1 MSQPAPQVLAIED
14 LSKGLNVFDTASKV
28 GQGYYVDAENMTL
41 TNKTPETVGGLT
53 KFNTTAAPNSEVIAW
68 FEPYTTGTGA
78 TTMLVATEAG
88 TLYKYTLSSDTW
100 ATLLQGLSTS
110 NFIWSHVPFRG
121 NLLFSNG
128 SDRPFKYD
136 GTNVLP
142 LGGLLVADMESDET
156 WVGGTNTTATALV
169 REGLAARLVAS
180 PNTASLT
187 YATAKDFTTGINGAP
202 AFTTTDLFEIQV
214 FKPTDSPNGSVKFR
228 FGNTADTIY
237 FETTVQTVSTAG
249 WNRISIA
256 RSAFVDTGGAAWTS
270 IAKFSIIVSGGDAM
284 SYDNAFW
291 RYSLSPPVGSLL
303 EMYAQQLVVAGIT
316 GDLVALQYSD
326 AGTPDYFP
334 AVNIARFSG
343 GRHALE
349 RTDQITALR
358 SYFDE
363 LIVGKVN
370 SAWTFSG
377 TGTNVSISALPLTIG
392 IDAHRGIAETPWSLH
407 YLFENNIFG
416 ARLTSRGL
424 VSTNVNPL
432 LTTIDGAQLP
442 NTVTIRHDR
451 SHTIR
456 WSFRTTSATSGQN
469 DLGLI
474 YEYQLDAWASKYTP
488 KIRYYT
494 RAIINGVREIM
505 CAQYDGYMR
514 RVDVGTDF
522 DGTAITSF
530 ITLPYFQTRTP
541 EKIGNV
547 SRWINGTFYLAG
559 TANVSV
565 DARFADEPH
574 TFDTATFASYG
585 TIQATPDGDKG
596 FVYFGQ
602 TSRWIQIR
610 LKATSGA
617 FEVLLPLVIGYADT
631 DRRV

>member
-1 MSQPAPQVLAIED
+1 MSQPAPQTLTIDD
-14 LSKGLNVFDTASKV
+14 LSKGLNTFDTATRV
-28 GQGYYVDAENMTL
+28 GQGYYVDAQNMTL

-53 KFNTTAAPNSEVIAW
+53 RFNATPAPNSEAIVW
-68 FEPYTTGTGA
+68 FEPYTTGAGA
-78 TTMLVATEAG
+78 TTMLVATGAG
-88 TLYKYTLSSDTW
+88 TLYRYTLSTDLW
-100 ATLLQGLSTS
+100 ETLLKGLSTS
-110 NFIWSHVPFRG
+110 SIIWSHVPFRG

-128 SDRPFKYD
+128 SDRPFKYE

-142 LGGLLVADMESDET
+142 IGGLLVADMESDET
-156 WVGGTNTTATALV
+156 WAGGSNTTVPSLV
-169 REGLAARLVAS
+169 QEGLAARIVTS

-187 YATAKDFTTGINGAP
+187 YSPVKDFLTGINGAP
-202 AFTTTDLFEIQV
+202 NFAATDLFEIEV
-214 FKPTDSPNGSVKFR
+214 FKAADSPNGSVKFR
-228 FGNTADTIY
+228 FGNVADTAY
-237 FETTVQTVSTAG
+237 FESTVQTVSTTG
-249 WNRISIA
+249 WSRISLA
-256 RSAFVDTGGAAWTS
+256 RSTFATTGAPVWNI
-270 IAKFSIIVSGGDAM
+270 IAKFSIIVSGGD
-284 SYDNAFW
+284 SNVYDNAFW
-291 RYSLSPPVGSLL
+291 RYALSPPVGSLL
-303 EMYAQQLVVAGIT
+303 EMYAQQLVVAGIST
-316 GDLVALQYSD
+316 DRVALQYSD
-326 AGTPDYFP
+326 AGTVDSFP

-349 RTDQITALR
+349 KTDQITALR

-432 LTTIDGAQLP
+432 LIDIDGASVA

-456 WSFRTTSATSGQN
+456 WSFRTTAATLSQN
-469 DLGLI
+469 DLGLL
-474 YEYQLDAWASKYTP
+474 YEYQLDAWASRYTP

-494 RAIINGVREIM
+494 RAIVNGNREILA
-505 CAQYDGYMR
+505 AQYDGYMR

-522 DGTAITSF
+522 DGTPIESS
-530 ITLPYFQTRTP
+530 ITLPYYQTTTA
-541 EKIGNV
+541 EKQGHV
-547 SRWINGTFYLAG
+547 SRWINGTFYLSG
-559 TANVSV
+559 TANVLV
-565 DARFADEPH
+565 EARFADEPH
-574 TFDTATFASYG
+574 TFDTAAFSTFG

-596 FVYFGQ
+596 FVYFGP
-602 TSRWIQIR
+602 TSRWIQVR
-610 LKATSGA
+610 LRATSGA
-617 FEVLLPLVIGYADT
+617 FEVLLPIVIGYADT

>member
-1 MSQPAPQVLAIED
+1 MPINLSQIRTELFPGLRGIEGRYQQIPTQWD
-14 LSKGLNVFDTASKV
+14 KG
-28 GQGYYVDAENMTL
+28 
-41 TNKTPETVGGLT
+41 
-53 KFNTTAAPNSEVIAW
+53 
-68 FEPYTTGTGA
+68 FERG
-78 TTMLVATEAG
+78 
-88 TLYKYTLSSDTW
+88 
-100 ATLLQGLSTS
+100 TS
-110 NFIWSHVPFRG
+110 N
-121 NLLFSNG
+121 
-128 SDRPFKYD
+128 
-136 GTNVLP
+136 
-142 LGGLLVADMESDET
+142 M
-156 WVGGTNTTATALV
+156 ALE
-169 REGLAARLVAS
+169 RTSEMRFLGLAQYKS
-180 PNTASLT
+180 E
-187 YATAKDFTTGINGAP
+187 G
-202 AFTTTDLFEIQV
+202 
-214 FKPTDSPNGSVKFR
+214 GSITF
-228 FGNTADTIY
+228 
-237 FETTVQTVSTAG
+237 
-249 WNRISIA
+249 
-256 RSAFVDTGGAAWTS
+256 
-270 IAKFSIIVSGGDAM
+270 
-284 SYDNAFW
+284 DNAYW
-291 RYSLSPPVGSLL
+291 RYALSPPIGSLL

-326 AGTPDYFP
+326 AGTVDYFP

-432 LTTIDGAQLP
+432 LQTISGTALA

-456 WSFRTTSATSGQN
+456 WSFRTTTATSSQN
-469 DLGLI
+469 DLGLL

-494 RAIINGVREIM
+494 RAIIDGVREIK

-522 DGTAITSF
+522 DGTAIVSY
-530 ITLPYFQTRTP
+530 ITLPYFQTKTP
-541 EKIGNV
+541 EKLGNV

-559 TANVSV
+559 TATVSV

-596 FVYFGQ
+596 FVYFGP

-610 LKATSGA
+610 LRATSGA
-617 FEVLLPLVIGYADT
+617 FEVLLPIVIGYADT